1 MEALCRTWRQLN
13 PTRTILQTRL
23 RQPPAAPAAPRRT
36 YYYKPQRKEAF
47 YDVEG
52 VVTKDILL
60 FRYEDVKKM
69 RRQMA
74 GVTVITG
81 AWIYLGYTAYRLKS
95 ELKPYQAAEGLAERR
110 WGPLLLDNVVRASFG
125 VGLGRTLLAVL
136 IKFSAPTPTMTIGH
150 PLALL
155 KNLPMFGIVEK
166 SANVLTR
173 LQASFC
179 SGWACS
185 ATGRSGRPTRCGG
198 WCCGRAASSSRSRR
212 TA

>member
-1 MEALCRTWRQLN
+1 MCFRQSTIYYFSIAMEALCRTWRQLN

-23 RQPPAAPAAPRRT
+23 RQPPAAPPGPRRT

-155 KNLPMFGIVEK
+155 KNLPM
-166 SANVLTR
+166 S
-173 LQASFC
+173 
-179 SGWACS
+179 
-185 ATGRSGRPTRCGG
+185 
-198 WCCGRAASSSRSRR
+198 
-212 TA
+212 